1 MKRFFKSLSAGLLAF
16 TVAVYST
23 VAYAANVLPDEVAAS
38 ALTENTDGGLFS
50 LEAPETVE
58 AAGDTARSLTAQ
70 ISILKLIPVKNVKV
84 NVTKRSYVG
93 IGGDIFGIKLYTKG
107 VIVVGVDRVTTKSGS
122 VNPGLN
128 AGIQKGD
135 VITAVDAQTVNSS
148 SELIAMLENSQGK
161 PLELTVSRGEKT
173 LTLSLE
179 PELSSNGKYK
189 AGLWVRDSS
198 AGIGTVT
205 FYNDEKGYFA
215 GLGHGIYDVDTG
227 GIMPLSS
234 GEALKATVNGFYKSS
249 AGNPGEL
256 CGVFSETVIGTLRAN
271 GNAGVVGNLENPSG
285 AAKVPVAL
293 AAEVT
298 EGPAKMIA
306 TIDETGPKAY
316 DINIINICSPKDD
329 PGRNLIIQITDEDL
343 LQKTGGI
350 LQGMS
355 GAPIIR
361 NGMLVAAVTH
371 VFVNDPT
378 KGYAIFAE
386 NMLRAAQ

>member
-1 MKRFFKSLSAGLLAF
+1 MKRFVKSLSAVFLVLCI
-16 TVAVYST
+16 AVFST
-23 VAYAANVLPDEVAAS
+23 VAYAAEVLPDEVAAS
-38 ALTENTDGGLFS
+38 VLTENKNSGLFAIN
-50 LEAPETVE
+50 APESVE
-58 AAGDTARSLTAQ
+58 AAGDSIDALTAK
-70 ISILKLIPVKNVKV
+70 ISILNLIPVKDVKV

-107 VIVVGVDRVTTKSGS
+107 VIVVGVDRVTTKSGN
-122 VNPGLN
+122 VNPGLS

-135 VITAVDAQTVNSS
+135 VITAVDSKAVNNS
-148 SELIAMLENSQGK
+148 SELIAKLENSRGE
-161 PLELTVSRGEKT
+161 PLELTVERSGKT

-205 FYNDEKGYFA
+205 FYNDDEGYFA

-227 GIMPLSS
+227 EIMPLSS
-234 GEALKATVNGFYKSS
+234 GEALKATVSGFYKSS
-249 AGNPGEL
+249 EGSPGEL
-256 CGVFSETVIGTLRAN
+256 CGVFSRTVLGALRVNGKAGVIGSLT
-271 GNAGVVGNLENPSG
+271 EPSG
-285 AAKVPVAL
+285 AKRIPVAL
-293 AAEVT
+293 AGEVR
-298 EGPAKMIA
+298 EGEAHMIA
-306 TIDETGPKAY
+306 TIDESDPKVY
-316 DINIINICSPKDD
+316 DISIVKVNSSDED
-329 PGRNLIIQITDEDL
+329 SMRNLVIQITDEEL

-355 GAPIIR
+355 GAPIIQ

-386 NMLRAAQ
+386 NMLKAAQ